1 LAMSD
6 QMSFVP
12 NDLCWVRTG
21 KAGRFYPARIV
32 GDEDLNERQMW
43 RGSPPLY
50 SVIFFDKDDVHAGSA
65 YHVRALSKIK
75 SWKMGMEEG
84 LDKKLSTTAINRA
97 LRYSKMIQEN
107 ICCQEANLPLQMGN
121 SNRKRTDSD
130 ASSYE
135 FELPFGRVHS
145 SNAEEGE
152 KAFKQTE
159 SNASSSV
166 GSKKRPQRNYLMS
179 VSETHKDDDLDP
191 SSSIASKKRRAS
203 SVTEDAQQQTKPGD
217 RTLEKYPLAKLS
229 LLALVS
235 ITDLIVVYNRI
246 AANRSVFEQER
257 PMKTISKV
265 PKPWAKAKSLS
276 PAIEQKNPASMKI
289 IVGFIGANA
298 VTGEMVRAM
307 FRRAHVRISAIWDQ
321 NADECEV
328 LVKQL
333 SDEGYDGIVRI
344 SSMEDLCSK
353 SDVIFCCLE
362 QRTLMHEEKDEK
374 GGVELLLDKVLAAA
388 GKAHIGVFLI
398 TFFSRVLA
406 RAASL
411 MLNDYAQHVPVVGVS
426 ICGAIGRANVAFVS
440 GNMHLY
446 ETYDSVIRSLATN
459 IIYKGDEPAKAIL
472 CGAAYNRFMMGLT
485 FETYAWRAFA
495 AEYGMHNSEMNELL
509 NESNLLND
517 FVNLAV
523 PAILDDYV
531 PESMQR
537 IVASTTQAWWVIS
550 AAMGTYAAAS
560 NSRAM
565 VQTGLKIHQSW
576 NRMAQ
581 ISFSCMHVCGGDL

>member
-1 LAMSD
+1 
-6 QMSFVP
+6 
-12 NDLCWVRTG
+12 
-21 KAGRFYPARIV
+21 
-32 GDEDLNERQMW
+32 

-217 RTLEKYPLAKLS
+217 RTLEK
-229 LLALVS
+229 
-235 ITDLIVVYNRI
+235 
-246 AANRSVFEQER
+246 
-257 PMKTISKV
+257 KTISKV

-289 IVGFIGANA
+289 IVGLIGANA

-565 VQTGLKIHQSW
+565 VQTGLKIHQILQNSEAK
-576 NRMAQ
+576 NFAQ
-581 ISFSCMHVCGGDL
+581 AFDEYFGRRV